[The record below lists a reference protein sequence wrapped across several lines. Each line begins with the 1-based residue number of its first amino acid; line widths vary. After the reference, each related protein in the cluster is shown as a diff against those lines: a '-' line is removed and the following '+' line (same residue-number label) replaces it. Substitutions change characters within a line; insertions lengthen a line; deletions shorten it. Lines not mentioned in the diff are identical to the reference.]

1 MSLFLK
7 LLCCCLLLGQLA
19 LVCEASVETD
29 IDLKMET
36 IQNEL
41 NGLAD
46 DGLAEGDKSELQEI
60 LQNTLIFLQRSQ
72 SLSKEQAALRQKIEQ
87 APEYI
92 RTTRQQIEKL
102 KIQNPESLRKD
113 YAKQRLDTLEALL
126 GEKVSRM
133 FGWQDELATANG
145 ELIIEQTRPQRT
157 QADIT
162 ANQTREQIATDQL
175 LQLQRQEGSRV
186 NQARIRM
193 LEAEQQSLV
202 QANELLRQQLTANS
216 VLLSQA
222 TQKRDLLNR
231 QIDVIELEVGVLQ
244 DVINEKRRTQSEQTV
259 SETTT
264 QTLLISNHQLLR
276 QQGTIN
282 QQLSEELL
290 ATTNRV
296 GELTRKNI
304 KTQKQIDSVTQID
317 RALEQQIGVLK
328 GSVLLSRILHQQ
340 KRALPRVRLDTSIA
354 DQIADLRL
362 RQFEL
367 NELRDDLGNPEAYLW
382 SLMKTLT
389 GDQQKDLRGDL
400 QVVIEGRTSLVDEL
414 ASNINALLSQA
425 IALQANQR
433 QLQQLSSALRRT
445 IDDHLVWVA
454 SNQPIDKAWLVAFP
468 SQALKQWEMMALG
481 SKMPT
486 LFEILTAK
494 WPWFLVLLLL
504 VSVLISWRKKLRL
517 RLLSINESVGFFRRD
532 SISLTP
538 RAIALST
545 LLIIPM
551 PLILAVIGVILSVDE
566 NQSMPVLGAALL
578 QLSLAWLVL
587 HLMYRLLDS
596 KGVATRHFRWDEDL
610 VTRLHRLT
618 RNMAWI
624 MLPIV
629 LITTV
634 NSLSPEQQSEYVIG
648 RLLIMLGMVLL
659 TAQLYRMMRGSKP
672 LYRSRV
678 LHFSAMMALTLVPV
692 ILAGMT
698 FWGYYYTAIK
708 LADRFIDTLY
718 LIVIWM
724 VLEGTIVRYLSVA
737 GRRLAYQRAL
747 SKREA
752 AESREGQDSEIVV
765 DVPELNIQ
773 QINQQSLRLARL
785 AMLILFG
792 GLVYLVWSDLLSAA
806 SYFESV
812 TLWEYNSGTSDN
824 PVMTPMSAGEV
835 LGALLIVIFTIVLAR
850 NLPGLL
856 EILVLSRLK
865 LKQGSSYAITTLL
878 SYIIV
883 SIGFISG
890 LSALGVSWDKLQ
902 WLVAALGVGLGFGLQ
917 EIFANFVSGLIILF
931 ERPIRIGDVVTIG
944 ELSGTVNRIHIR
956 ATTIV
961 DFDRKEIIVPNK
973 AFVTDQLINWSL
985 SDAITRV
992 IIRVGVSYGSD
1003 LAKVKELM
1011 LQIAR
1016 NNPRVLKE
1024 PEPMVL
1030 FLNFGGSTL
1039 DHELRVHVGELL
1051 DRNMVIDELNREIDR
1066 VFAEND
1072 IEIAF
1077 AQLDVNL
1084 RNSEGLERLVSS
1096 RQIKGNN
1103 PQLTKETALSKDPS
1117 LPSGSTNPDN
1127 PTSL

>member
-1 MSLFLK
+1 MSPLLK
-7 LLCCCLLLGQLA
+7 LLCCCLLLGHIVSA
-19 LVCEASVETD
+19 CGESVEAD

-36 IQNEL
+36 IQTEL
-41 NGLAD
+41 GGLVD
-46 DGLAEGDKSELQEI
+46 DGQTEEDKSELQEI
-60 LQNTLIFLQRSQ
+60 LQNTLTFLQRSH
-72 SLSKEQAALRQKIEQ
+72 SLSKEQADLRHKIEQ

-92 RTTRQQIEKL
+92 RTTREQIEKL
-102 KIQNPESLRKD
+102 KVQNPQSLRED

-133 FGWQDELATANG
+133 HGWQDELARVND
-145 ELIIEQTRPQRT
+145 ELIVEQTRPERT

-162 ANQTREQIATDQL
+162 SNQAREQVITEQL
-175 LQLQRQEGSRV
+175 RQLQRQEGSRA

-193 LEAEQQSLV
+193 FGVEQQSLV
-202 QANELLRQQLTANS
+202 QANDLLRQQLAANS

-222 TQKRDLLNR
+222 TQKRDLLKH
-231 QIDVIELEVGVLQ
+231 QIDVIELEVRVLQ
-244 DVINEKRRTQSEQTV
+244 DVINEKRRLQSEQTV

-264 QTLLISNHQLLR
+264 QTLLINNHQLLR
-276 QQGTIN
+276 QQGVIN

-304 KTQKQIDSVTQID
+304 KMLKQIDSVTQID
-317 RALEQQIGVLK
+317 RALEQQISVLK
-328 GSVLLSRILHQQ
+328 GNVLLSRILNQQ
-340 KRALPRVRLDTSIA
+340 KRALPRVRFDTRIA

-367 NELRDDLGNPEAYLW
+367 NALRDELGNPEAYLW
-382 SLMKTLT
+382 SLMKHLP

-414 ASNINALLSQA
+414 ASNINTLLSQA

-468 SQALKQWEMMALG
+468 SQALKQWEMMDLG
-481 SKMPT
+481 SKMPA
-486 LFEILTAK
+486 LFKILIAK
-494 WPWFLVLLLL
+494 WPWMLVLLLP
-504 VSVLISWRKKLRL
+504 VSLLTLWRKKLRL
-517 RLLSINESVGFFRRD
+517 RLLSINENVGYFRRD
-532 SISLTP
+532 NISNTP
-538 RAIALST
+538 LAIALST

-551 PLILAVIGVILSVDE
+551 PLILATIGLVLGVDE
-566 NQSMPVLGAALL
+566 NQSMQVVGAALL

-596 KGVATRHFRWDEDL
+596 KGVATRHFRWNEDL

-624 MLPIV
+624 LLPVV
-629 LITTV
+629 LIITV
-634 NSLSPEQQSEYVIG
+634 NSSSPELQGDDVIG
-648 RLLIMLGMVLL
+648 RLLIILGMALL
-659 TAQLYRMMRGSKP
+659 AVQLYRMMRGSKP
-672 LYRSRV
+672 LYRSRL
-678 LHFSAMMALTLVPV
+678 LHYSAMMVLTVVPL

-698 FWGYYYTAIK
+698 LWGYYYTAIK

-724 VLEGTIVRYLSVA
+724 VLEGTIVRNLSVA

-752 AESREGQDSEIVV
+752 TESREGQDSEIIV
-765 DVPELNIQ
+765 DVPEMNIQ

-792 GLVYLVWSDLLSAA
+792 GLVYFVWSDLLSAA
-806 SYFESV
+806 SYLESV

-878 SYIIV
+878 SYVIV

-890 LSALGVSWDKLQ
+890 LSTLGVSWDKLQ

-956 ATTIV
+956 ATTII

-973 AFVTDQLINWSL
+973 AFVTDQLINWTL
-985 SDAITRV
+985 TDAITRV
-992 IIRVGVSYGSD
+992 IIKVGVAYGSD

-1016 NNPRVLKE
+1016 NNTRVLKD

-1030 FLNFGGSTL
+1030 FLNFGDSTL
-1039 DHELRVHVGELL
+1039 DHELRVHVGGLL

-1066 VFAEND
+1066 VFAENS

-1077 AQLDVNL
+1077 SQLDVNL

-1096 RQIKGNN
+1096 RQIGGEN
-1103 PQLTKETALSKDPS
+1103 PQLAKDTPRPKEPS
-1117 LPSGSTNPDN
+1117 LLLESTNPDS
-1127 PTSL
+1127 PTFL